1 MAERL
6 DVQKTYKLF
15 IGGAFPR
22 SESGRTFAAVAK
34 NGSLIAN
41 IAAASRKDLRDAV
54 VAARSAQ
61 PGWAARTAYNR
72 GQILYRVAEVMESRR
87 TQFAEELSRCGVE
100 ARAAKKEVE
109 RAIDRWVWYA
119 GWCDKFHHI
128 AGTVNSVAGPYF
140 NFTMP
145 EPTGVVGIL
154 APSNPGLLGFVSR
167 LAPALVSGNTAVVLT
182 GEASPLTAVS
192 MAEVVATSDVPG
204 GVVNIL
210 TGPTHDLLP
219 WLLGHRDVNAV
230 DLTGAPPDLEAS
242 VVAEAADNVKRLIRG
257 EPDDQSPYVIADFCE
272 MKTVWHP
279 VGP

>member
-22 SESGRTFAAVAK
+22 SESGRTFAVLGSD
-34 NGSLIAN
+34 GSLVAN
-41 IAAASRKDLRDAV
+41 VASASRKDLRDAV

-72 GQILYRVAEVMESRR
+72 GQILYRVAEVMEGRR
-87 TQFAEELSRCGVE
+87 SQFAEELSRCGVE
-100 ARAAKKEVE
+100 TRAAKKEVE

-128 AGTVNSVAGPYF
+128 AGSVNSVAGPYF

-145 EPTGVVGIL
+145 EPTGVVGIV
-154 APSNPGLLGFVSR
+154 APDSPALLGLVSR

-210 TGPTHDLLP
+210 TGATKDMMP

-230 DLTGAPPDLEAS
+230 DLTGAPDLDAAT
-242 VVAEAADNVKRLIRG
+242 VAEAAENVKRLIRG

-279 VGP
+279 VGR

>member
-1 MAERL
+1 MNERL

-22 SESGRTFAAVAK
+22 SESGRTFAVHAPD
-34 NGSLIAN
+34 GSLIAN
-41 IAAASRKDLRDAV
+41 VASASRKDLRDAV

-61 PGWAARTAYNR
+61 TGWAARTAYNR
-72 GQILYRVAEVMESRR
+72 GQILYRVAEVMEGRR
-87 TQFAEELSRCGVE
+87 TQFVEELCRCGVK
-100 ARAAKKEVE
+100 AATAELEVD

-140 NFTMP
+140 NFTTP

-154 APSNPGLLGFVSR
+154 APEKPGLLGLVSR

-210 TGPTHDLLP
+210 TGATHELLP

-230 DLTGAPPDLEAS
+230 DLTGAPDLEAS

-279 VGP
+279 IGR

>member
-22 SESGRTFAAVAK
+22 SESGRTFALVGTD
-34 NGSLIAN
+34 GSLIAN
-41 IAAASRKDLRDAV
+41 VAQASRKDLRDAV

-61 PGWAARTAYNR
+61 AGWAARTAYNR
-72 GQILYRVAEVMESRR
+72 GQILYRVAEVMEGRR
-87 TQFAEELSRCGVE
+87 TQFVEELRRCGVE
-100 ARAAKKEVE
+100 ASAARQEVE

-119 GWCDKFHHI
+119 GWCDKFHHL

-154 APSNPGLLGFVSR
+154 TPDAPGLLGLVSR

-182 GEASPLTAVS
+182 GQASPLTAVS

-210 TGPTHDLLP
+210 TGETHDLLP

-230 DLTGAPPDLEAS
+230 DLTGASPDLEAS
-242 VVAEAADNVKRLIRG
+242 VVAEAAENVKRLIRG

-279 VGP
+279 VGR

>member
-1 MAERL
+1 MAARL

-22 SESGRTFAAVAK
+22 SESGRTFALLAR

-41 IAAASRKDLRDAV
+41 VAQASRKDLRDAV
-54 VAARSAQ
+54 LAARSAQ
-61 PGWAARTAYNR
+61 SGWAARTAYNR

-87 TQFAEELSRCGVE
+87 AEFAEDLNRCGVAIAA
-100 ARAAKKEVE
+100 ARKEVE

-145 EPTGVVGIL
+145 EPTGVVGIVT
-154 APSNPGLLGFVSR
+154 PDSPGLLGLVSR

-182 GEASPLTAVS
+182 GVASPLAAIS

-210 TGPTHDLLP
+210 TGATHDLLP

-230 DLTGAPPDLEAS
+230 DLTGAPDDLEAK
-242 VVAEAADNVKRLIRG
+242 VVAEAAENVKRLIRG
-257 EPDDQSPYVIADFCE
+257 EPDDQSPYIIADFCE

-279 VGP
+279 VGR

>member
-22 SESGRTFAAVAK
+22 SESGRTFAVLGSD
-34 NGSLIAN
+34 GSLIAN
-41 IAAASRKDLRDAV
+41 VASASRKDLRDAV

-61 PGWAARTAYNR
+61 DGWAARTAYNR
-72 GQILYRVAEVMESRR
+72 GQILYRVAEVMEGRR

-154 APSNPGLLGFVSR
+154 APDSPALLGLVSR

-210 TGPTHDLLP
+210 TGATKDMLP

-230 DLTGAPPDLEAS
+230 DLTGAPDLDAAT
-242 VVAEAADNVKRLIRG
+242 VAEAAENVKRLIRG
-257 EPDDQSPYVIADFCE
+257 VPDDQSPYVIADFCE

-279 VGP
+279 VGR

>member
-1 MAERL
+1 MSERL

-22 SESGRTFAAVAK
+22 SESGRTFALLAR

-41 IAAASRKDLRDAV
+41 VAQASRKDLRDAV

-61 PGWAARTAYNR
+61 SAWAARTAYNR

-87 TQFAEELSRCGVE
+87 TEFAEDLNRCGVPIAA
-100 ARAAKKEVE
+100 ARKEVE

-154 APSNPGLLGFVSR
+154 TPDSPGLLGLVSR

-182 GEASPLTAVS
+182 GESSPLAAVS

-210 TGPTHDLLP
+210 TGATHDLLP

-230 DLTGAPPDLEAS
+230 DLTGAPDDLEAK
-242 VVAEAADNVKRLIRG
+242 VVAEAAENVKRLIRG

-279 VGP
+279 VGR

>member
-22 SESGRTFAAVAK
+22 SESGRTFALHAQD
-34 NGSLIAN
+34 GSLIAN

-54 VAARSAQ
+54 LAARSAQ
-61 PGWAARTAYNR
+61 SGWAARTAYNR
-72 GQILYRVAEVMESRR
+72 GQILYRVAEVMEGRR
-87 TQFAEELSRCGVE
+87 SQFAEELGRCGITKG
-100 ARAAKKEVE
+100 AAQREVE

-140 NFTMP
+140 NFTTP
-145 EPTGVVGIL
+145 EPTGVVGIV
-154 APSNPGLLGFVSR
+154 APAEPGLLGLVSR
-167 LAPALVSGNTAVVLT
+167 LAPVLVSGNTAVVLT
-182 GEASPLTAVS
+182 GETSPLTACS
-192 MAEVVATSDVPG
+192 MAEVLATSDVPA

-210 TGPTHDLLP
+210 TGATHDLLP

-230 DLTGAPPDLEAS
+230 DLTGAPADLDAS

-257 EPDDQSPYVIADFCE
+257 DADDQSPYDIADFCE

-279 VGP
+279 IGR

>member
-22 SESGRTFAAVAK
+22 SESGRTFAVLASD
-34 NGSLIAN
+34 GSLIAN
-41 IAAASRKDLRDAV
+41 VASASRKDLRDAV

-72 GQILYRVAEVMESRR
+72 GQILYRVAEVMEGRR
-87 TQFAEELSRCGVE
+87 SQFAEELSRCGVE

-109 RAIDRWVWYA
+109 QAIDRWVWYA

-145 EPTGVVGIL
+145 EPTGVVGIV
-154 APSNPGLLGFVSR
+154 APDSPALLGLVSR

-210 TGPTHDLLP
+210 TGETKDMLP

-230 DLTGAPPDLEAS
+230 DLTGAPDLDAAT
-242 VVAEAADNVKRLIRG
+242 VAEAAENVKRLIRG
-257 EPDDQSPYVIADFCE
+257 EPNDQSPYVIADFCE

-279 VGP
+279 VGR

>member
-22 SESGRTFAAVAK
+22 SESGRTFALLAR
-34 NGSLIAN
+34 NRSLIAN
-41 IAAASRKDLRDAV
+41 VAQASRKDLRDAV
-54 VAARSAQ
+54 LAARSAQ
-61 PGWAARTAYNR
+61 AGWAARTAYNR
-72 GQILYRVAEVMESRR
+72 GQILYRVAEVMEGRR
-87 TQFAEELSRCGVE
+87 EEFAEDLNRCGVAIGA
-100 ARAAKKEVE
+100 ARKEVE

-140 NFTMP
+140 NFTTP

-154 APSNPGLLGFVSR
+154 APESPGLLGLVSR

-182 GEASPLTAVS
+182 GEASPLAAIS

-210 TGPTHDLLP
+210 TGATHDLLP

-242 VVAEAADNVKRLIRG
+242 VVAEAAENVKRLIRG

-279 VGP
+279 IGR